1 MKDISGVAIELL
13 SMIRT
18 INANPEEES

>member
-13 SMIRT
+13 SMIRI